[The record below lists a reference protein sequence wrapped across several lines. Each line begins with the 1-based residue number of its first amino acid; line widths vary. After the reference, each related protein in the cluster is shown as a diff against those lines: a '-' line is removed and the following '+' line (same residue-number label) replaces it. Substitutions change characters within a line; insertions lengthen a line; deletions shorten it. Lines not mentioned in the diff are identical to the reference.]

1 MVAYDAM
8 TTPGWLDEKHGGS
21 LRWLEFAYTVVFE
34 IITADC
40 VFLFVGA
47 SQIEYV
53 RRRNVQAF
61 ARAQLQRNEALRIVS
76 NFLPEKVLQA
86 MRCVPPAPVSSCI
99 SSPLPLPHFCQ
110 LDFKQ

>member
-53 RRRNVQAF
+53 RRRNVQAQ
-61 ARAQLQRNEALRIVS
+61 ARAELQRNEALRIVS
-76 NFLPEKVLQA
+76 NFLPAKVLQA
-86 MRCVPPAPVSSCI
+86 MKCAPDPLSSFMLFP
-99 SSPLPLPHFCQ
+99 SPSPLLS
-110 LDFKQ
+110 